1 MPIFL
6 DAVKA
11 PKQVKSVT
19 LTINQT
25 VAPNY
30 SGEITLKATETS
42 PLFIYEAWDSKLFCM
57 LLYTRPGASS
67 NGFTTE
73 TGSIVSS
80 TLANLTFN
88 QPQIQATGASGSFL
102 ISGRAVPADG
112 STPSVVPP
120 PVVSAFIDSSAFW
133 LKSYESLYN

>member
-19 LTINQT
+19 LTIYQT
-25 VAPNY
+25 TAPNY
-30 SGEITLKATETS
+30 RGEITLKATETS
-42 PLFIYEAWDSKLFCM
+42 PLFIYEAWDSLLFCM

-67 NGFTTE
+67 DGFTTE
-73 TGSIVSS
+73 AGSIVSS
-80 TLANLTFN
+80 TSAKLTFN

-120 PVVSAFIDSSAFW
+120 PVVRVFIKSSAFG